1 MIRRPP
7 RSTLFPYTTLFRSLV
22 DRRWA
27 RVGSTNLNVSS
38 LLTNY
43 ELDVVAECEGLAE
56 ELAAQFRHDL
66 ASSREIVLEPRRL
79 RLPPRLV
86 GTPATTAAESE
97 PDAAHQR
104 SGYE

>member
-1 MIRRPP
+1 MGYRELLNAGVRIFEYQGPMVHAK
-7 RSTLFPYTTLFRSLV
+7 TILV

-79 RLPPRLV
+79 RPPPRVSL
-86 GTPATTAAESE
+86 GRTSPPWSRAC
-97 PDAAHQR
+97 
-104 SGYE
+104 